1 MTKISMKKITVKP
14 WHSALMIIVL
24 IAIFGLLT
32 NYLLNNETAKPIA
45 IESNQLTQAQLSALQ
60 QAVEPIGEVQFFG
73 ADLVKIHQHISQL
86 TWVESANVQRD
97 WNNGVVVSVTARRPI
112 ANFGSDRLLDANG
125 VVYEPAE
132 SSQLMNPN
140 LVNLHGRDTES
151 QQIMQKLKRINTWY
165 APLDVRVQDLILTP
179 RQTWII
185 RFNNGMRIM
194 VDHEDTEQKLYNLAI
209 QLQSALANDFG
220 RIDSVDLRYKN
231 GFAIAWRNQA

>member
-1 MTKISMKKITVKP
+1 MKTMIVKP

-32 NYLLNNETAKPIA
+32 NYLLNNETVKPIV
-45 IESNQLTQAQLSALQ
+45 IEPNQLTKSQFGALQ
-60 QAVEPIGEVQFFG
+60 QAIEPIGEVQFFG
-73 ADLVKIHQHISQL
+73 ADLVKIHQTISQL
-86 TWVESANVQRD
+86 TWVESAHVQRD

-140 LVNLHGRDTES
+140 LVNLHGQDSES
-151 QQIMQKLKRINTWY
+151 QQIMQKLKRINVWY
-165 APLDVRVQDLILTP
+165 APLDVQVQDLILTP

-194 VDHEDTEQKLYNLAI
+194 VDHEDAEQKLYNLAI
-209 QLQSALANDFG
+209 QLQGALANDFG

>member
-1 MTKISMKKITVKP
+1 MKTMTVKP

-32 NYLLNNETAKPIA
+32 NYLLNNETVKPIV
-45 IESNQLTQAQLSALQ
+45 IESNQLTKSQFGALQ
-60 QAVEPIGEVQFFG
+60 QAIEPIGEVQFFG
-73 ADLVKIHQHISQL
+73 ADLVKIHQTISQL
-86 TWVESANVQRD
+86 TWVESAHVQRD
-97 WNNGVVVSVTARRPI
+97 WNNGVVVSVAARRPI

-132 SSQLMNPN
+132 SLGGRR
-140 LVNLHGRDTES
+140 LIIVKLHGQDTES
-151 QQIMQKLKRINTWY
+151 QPIMQTLKRINVWY
-165 APLDVRVQDLILTP
+165 APLDVQVQDLILTP

-194 VDHEDTEQKLYNLAI
+194 VDHEDAEQKLYNLAI
-209 QLQSALANDFG
+209 QLQGALANDFG
-220 RIDSVDLRYKN
+220 RIGSVDLRYKN